1 MNNSIKKRLRLS
13 NILALLAMLLLLG
26 TYTLKPLFQY
36 RDPVAIDEE
45 DAIEENESFQPF
57 AFLILSSIHYPLK

>member
-1 MNNSIKKRLRLS
+1 MNGSIKKRLRLS
-13 NILALLAMLLLLG
+13 NILAIVAMLLLLA
-26 TYTLKPLFQY
+26 TYTLKPLFEY

-57 AFLILSSIHYPLK
+57 AFLIPEGTE